1 LIYLKISVY
10 ITNLDISIK
19 NSSARAAFRTVQT
32 SGKTTGSVTDIVPQL
47 LGKYDFN
54 ISLKRESDDWKVN
67 SAMWVQAEMV
77 NTWEDDDS
85 YDESG

>member
-1 LIYLKISVY
+1 MMAPLLHPTSALFQEQTPHLI
-10 ITNLDISIK
+10 
-19 NSSARAAFRTVQT
+19 
-32 SGKTTGSVTDIVPQL
+32 PQL